1 MKNIPEM
8 GYSTFLTSSKEGSH
22 RGLKEWLEGV
32 VEVRMFNNILEAR
45 FQGRLSVY
53 SKSPSPIIFISD
65 IDMLKKY
72 HFTNTP
78 NSRENSELKSDSKK
92 LDFEYKEALRIP
104 SLIYFI

>member
-1 MKNIPEM
+1 
-8 GYSTFLTSSKEGSH
+8 
-22 RGLKEWLEGV
+22 
-32 VEVRMFNNILEAR
+32 
-45 FQGRLSVY
+45 
-53 SKSPSPIIFISD
+53 
-65 IDMLKKY
+65 MLKKY